1 MAAFLKHPDRR
12 GALFGS
18 NSAASTSA
26 EQQRQSGG
34 PSIESRKLSF
44 SLLKLSKMAE
54 DNTYESMLCV
64 KPEVHVYRIP
74 PRSSN
79 RGYRAADWK
88 LDEPAW
94 SGRLKITAK
103 GKKAFIKLEDRN
115 TGELYAQAPV
125 EQYPGNA
132 VEAVTDSS
140 RYFVIRIED
149 GTGRHAFIGLGF
161 ADRGDSFDF
170 NVALQDHFKWV
181 KQEGDLAKL
190 EASQSSAPKLD
201 LSFKEGQTIKISI
214 GNIKKKDAGGA
225 KPRPLGGGLLPPPP
239 GGKASGSGVLPPPGG
254 LQTLPPAQPSTAPLL
269 DLGSPVAAAQPG
281 SDMWGD
287 FTSAGSNSNQDAGKS
302 GWVQFS

>member
-1 MAAFLKHPDRR
+1 
-12 GALFGS
+12 
-18 NSAASTSA
+18 
-26 EQQRQSGG
+26 
-34 PSIESRKLSF
+34 
-44 SLLKLSKMAE
+44 MAE
-54 DNTYESMLCV
+54 DNSYESMLCV

-74 PRSSN
+74 PRASN

-103 GKKAFIKLEDRN
+103 GKMAFIKLEDKN
-115 TGELYAQAPV
+115 TGELFAQAPV
-125 EQYPGNA
+125 DQYPGSA

-149 GTGRHAFIGLGF
+149 GNGRHAFIGLGF

-181 KQEGDLAKL
+181 KQEGELAKM
-190 EASQSSAPKLD
+190 EASQSTEPKLD

-214 GNIKKKDAGGA
+214 GNIKKKDASSA
-225 KPRPLGGGLLPPPP
+225 KPRPAAGGLLPPPP
-239 GGKASGSGVLPPPGG
+239 AVKAGGVIPPPGG
-254 LQTLPPAQPSTAPLL
+254 QQHTATPAQTNTAPLL
-269 DLGSPVAAAQPG
+269 DFGSPSSETQPN
-281 SDMWGD
+281 SDLWGD
-287 FTSAGSNSNQDAGKS
+287 FTSAGSSSTTDAVKS

>member
-1 MAAFLKHPDRR
+1 
-12 GALFGS
+12 
-18 NSAASTSA
+18 
-26 EQQRQSGG
+26 
-34 PSIESRKLSF
+34 
-44 SLLKLSKMAE
+44 MAE

-125 EQYPGNA
+125 EQYPGIA

-214 GNIKKKDAGGA
+214 GVSRRKRKRSGRRQAA
-225 KPRPLGGGLLPPPP
+225 
-239 GGKASGSGVLPPPGG
+239 ASGWRSAPSPSRRKSRTADAPSCSAQHRYPP
-254 LQTLPPAQPSTAPLL
+254 SPLL

-287 FTSAGSNSNQDAGKS
+287 FTSAGSNSNQDAAKS

>member
-1 MAAFLKHPDRR
+1 
-12 GALFGS
+12 
-18 NSAASTSA
+18 
-26 EQQRQSGG
+26 
-34 PSIESRKLSF
+34 
-44 SLLKLSKMAE
+44 MAE
-54 DNTYESMLCV
+54 DNSYESMLCV

-74 PRSSN
+74 PRASN

-94 SGRLKITAK
+94 SGRMKITAK
-103 GKKAFIKLEDRN
+103 GKMAFIKLEDKN

-125 EQYPGNA
+125 EQYPGCV

-149 GTGRHAFIGLGF
+149 GNGRHAFIGLGF

-181 KQEGDLAKL
+181 KQEGELAKL
-190 EASQSSAPKLD
+190 ETTQSSVPKLD

-214 GNIKKKDAGGA
+214 GNIKKKEAGA
-225 KPRPLGGGLLPPPP
+225 RPRPMGGGLLPPPP
-239 GGKASGSGVLPPPGG
+239 GTKAGAVLPPTQPV
-254 LQTLPPAQPSTAPLL
+254 QTNAAPLL
-269 DLGSPVAAAQPG
+269 DLGSSVPAAQP
-281 SDMWGD
+281 SADMWGD
-287 FTSAGSNSNQDAGKS
+287 FTSAGSNSSSDPVTS